1 MNMEFDPRDQEL
13 QKQWQKVTA
22 EVVAPVAA
30 TIDSTGEIPESLLR
44 HLDEMKVLT
53 PFLPAELG
61 GEDRGLQSLCILLE
75 EVARHS
81 PVTAL
86 LCAQQVVVGIRA
98 NLRCFNLTDRTDWA
112 KKASQFKAIFTLA
125 ASENEAGSDLAA
137 VQTTCRRTAEGEYL
151 LTGEK
156 AYVNWAARAAWI
168 IALARTHEQEGRGFS
183 LFAVPGSA
191 VGLEFDCSHPTMGL
205 QGIAAAPVRF
215 REVKMSA
222 ERLAGV
228 YGFGFDPYDQMLN
241 EMRICTAAIA
251 VGLAQQAYDDA
262 AAHAKTRKQFGKP
275 VGSFQSLQWRFAD
288 AATRCDAAR
297 LHVWRAVELASQ
309 KTSCATQAA
318 MAKVYCSEAA
328 GEVVDFAV
336 QVLGGKGYLR
346 GNTIERLYRDA
357 RFLKI
362 GFGTVEK
369 LRDMIVVSL

>member
-1 MNMEFDPRDQEL
+1 MEFDPRDQEL
-13 QKQWQKVTA
+13 QKQWKKMTA
-22 EVVAPVAA
+22 DVVAPVAA

-44 HLDEMKVLT
+44 HFDELKVLT
-53 PFLPAELG
+53 PFLPAECG

-98 NLRCFNLTDRTDWA
+98 NLRCFNLNDRAAWA

-125 ASENEAGSDLAA
+125 ASENEAGSDLTAI
-137 VQTTCRRTAEGEYL
+137 QTVCRRVAEGEYVL
-151 LTGEK
+151 NGEK

-168 IALARTHEQEGRGFS
+168 IALARTQEQEGRGYS

-191 VGLEFDCSHPTMGL
+191 VGLEFDGSHPTMGL
-205 QGIAAAPVRF
+205 QGIAAAPIRF
-215 REVKMSA
+215 REVKLSTQHV
-222 ERLAGV
+222 AGV

-241 EMRICTAAIA
+241 EMRICLAAIA
-251 VGLAQQAYDDA
+251 TGLAQQAYDDA
-262 AAHAKTRKQFGKP
+262 ATHAKTRKQFGKP

-288 AATRCDAAR
+288 AATKCDAAR
-297 LHVWRAVELASQ
+297 LHVWRAVELAGQ

-369 LRDMIVVSL
+369 LRDMIVASL